1 MAEKQAQ
8 LAQVQTEKA
17 KLMYE
22 NFNLMKRLEDSL
34 NENGDLR
41 LRIIG
46 LERNC
51 NELSNLRDLRQHEFR
66 GRGPRQ

>member
-51 NELSNLRDLRQHEFR
+51 NELSNLRDRRQHEFR